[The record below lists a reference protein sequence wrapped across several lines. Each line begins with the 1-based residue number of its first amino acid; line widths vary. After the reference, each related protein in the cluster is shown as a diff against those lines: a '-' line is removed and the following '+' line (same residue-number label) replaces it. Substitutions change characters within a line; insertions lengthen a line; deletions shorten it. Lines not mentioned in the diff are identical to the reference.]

1 MSVRL
6 PTFSKAKASYQEFTK
21 GLETFLFE
29 DISDSTEIGRGTFGS
44 VLLASFKNK
53 QKSTTEN
60 VVVKKLLSSSRSDEK
75 QKFFK
80 EARLLNSLSHKNI
93 TSFKKVC
100 IEPPAI
106 MMEFV
111 AFEFKYFCPDA
122 GEKQVSNLQD
132 FLGHLDE
139 NDAVDAFPPNLYLKI
154 ACDVGDGLQYLHESN
169 VFHRDLKTSNIL
181 VSNKHYCDQDSDN
194 ILTSFNLEPIV
205 CKFSD
210 FGESRSEKIQTQL
223 LGSTK
228 TSNVD
233 RGTPSRGGSS
243 IKSDRSI
250 FAGLHELGGSGGMLP
265 RKIFKFEPRKCHLRR
280 SEHGILL

>member
-111 AFEFKYFCPDA
+111 AFEFK
-122 GEKQVSNLQD
+122 
-132 FLGHLDE
+132 
-139 NDAVDAFPPNLYLKI
+139 
-154 ACDVGDGLQYLHESN
+154 
-169 VFHRDLKTSNIL
+169 
-181 VSNKHYCDQDSDN
+181 
-194 ILTSFNLEPIV
+194 
-205 CKFSD
+205 
-210 FGESRSEKIQTQL
+210 
-223 LGSTK
+223 
-228 TSNVD
+228 
-233 RGTPSRGGSS
+233 
-243 IKSDRSI
+243 
-250 FAGLHELGGSGGMLP
+250 
-265 RKIFKFEPRKCHLRR
+265 
-280 SEHGILL
+280 